1 MQRRL
6 KLDVRSTDGRVSMD
20 EKWVEHLMTQYSGA
34 LLKYIGAHTHV
45 REDAEDILQEVFL
58 SCHRHR
64 EKFDPARCNEQAWL
78 YIIAKR
84 KLVSYYRARKD
95 VASLDAMEPDLVP
108 GRDDMARAI
117 NIMACRQAV
126 AQALSK
132 LDERSRSVIVMRYLE
147 GLTPDEAARVL
158 GIASG
163 NVRVIQSRALDKMAK
178 TLEDFDFSREDV
190 Y

>member
-1 MQRRL
+1 
-6 KLDVRSTDGRVSMD
+6 MD
-20 EKWVEHLMTQYSGA
+20 EKWVEHLMTQYSDS
-34 LLKYIGAHTHV
+34 LLKYLVAHTHT

-58 SCHRHR
+58 SCHHHR
-64 EKFDPARCNEQAWL
+64 EEFDPERCNEQAWL

-95 VASLDAMEPDLVP
+95 VVSLDAMEPDLTP
-108 GRDDMARAI
+108 GRDDMAKAI
-117 NIMACRQAV
+117 NVMACRQAV

-132 LDERSRSVIVMRYLE
+132 LDERSRSVIVMRYLK
-147 GLTPDEAARVL
+147 GLTPDETARAL
-158 GIASG
+158 DISSG

-178 TLEDFDFSREDV
+178 ILEGFDFSEEDA

>member
-1 MQRRL
+1 
-6 KLDVRSTDGRVSMD
+6 MD

-34 LLKYIGAHTHV
+34 LLKYISAHTHV

-58 SCHRHR
+58 SCHRHQ
-64 EKFDPARCNEQAWL
+64 EVDPARCNEQAWL

-126 AQALSK
+126 AQALS
-132 LDERSRSVIVMRYLE
+132 S
-147 GLTPDEAARVL
+147 LTSAAKV
-158 GIASG
+158 S
-163 NVRVIQSRALDKMAK
+163 S
-178 TLEDFDFSREDV
+178 
-190 Y
+190 